1 MTSSM
6 TPDSPD
12 KRDIRHLPLS
22 VCPFVSTWELIC
34 CCSVVQSCLTRRP
47 HGLQHA
53 RLPCPSLTPGVCL
66 NSCPLNWW
74 QSFSCVWL
82 LTTPRTA
89 AYQAPPSMGLS
100 DESIRNLELD
110 LYYLRNTS
118 MAIFSFFAFSLG
130 KNLWQEQFPSD
141 CQAPGV
147 CLRGVTP
154 VIQPRR
160 TWLWQGLPTNQ
171 LDPDDNQGAV
181 LSFYPW
187 KTQAQAGTLS
197 LLDGAAPGL
206 SLRWPGKPGLSC
218 SSSASPFHPHSS
230 STQWRINHCS
240 SQ

>member
-1 MTSSM
+1 MS
-6 TPDSPD
+6 DSVWPH
-12 KRDIRHLPLS
+12 RRAAHQAPPSLGFSRQEHWSGLPFPSPMHGSENESEVAQL
-22 VCPFVSTWELIC
+22 
-34 CCSVVQSCLTRRP
+34 CLT
-47 HGLQHA
+47 
-53 RLPCPSLTPGVCL
+53 V
-66 NSCPLNWW
+66 
-74 QSFSCVWL
+74 

-154 VIQPRR
+154 VIRPRR

-240 SQ
+240 SR